1 MASVLPLLSS
11 RALRI
16 NEEGGLARMS
26 RWERIVREARQQS
39 GSGIATEVARPLS
52 IRELPAALAA
62 RGLGVDD
69 SRILLHESP
78 LAQSSMHEYLTGAPK
93 SVALCVGPEGGFSQD
108 EVDFLPKRGLQA
120 PEAGRRDPAGRD
132 GRVIRGRSGPDY
144 PVGALVMDPQAPVN
158 RISVLGVP
166 LDILPPE
173 GIEDLVLRF
182 ADGKN
187 HQIVLLSLWDL
198 MRARRSGEFRTMIA
212 GASLVLP
219 ISLSIT
225 KGARF
230 LRRSEPV
237 RYMPFDF
244 VVKLLAA
251 LEKRTKS
258 VYILGIDE
266 GRASRRRKA
275 ISNPL
280 SQGSVSSGAMQAAIP
295 NKWSLPSSRRS
306 RRPLPASSLSAL
318 AYPAG
323 RNGFRA
329 TSPAS
334 IPGFTFGAPT
344 SSRYLPSADPSLRSP
359 FSERASNGCRY
370 CCAGLGS
377 LTDCSSIYGIIS

>member
-1 MASVLPLLSS
+1 
-11 RALRI
+11 
-16 NEEGGLARMS
+16 
-26 RWERIVREARQQS
+26 
-39 GSGIATEVARPLS
+39 
-52 IRELPAALAA
+52 
-62 RGLGVDD
+62 
-69 SRILLHESP
+69 
-78 LAQSSMHEYLTGAPK
+78 
-93 SVALCVGPEGGFSQD
+93 
-108 EVDFLPKRGLQA
+108 
-120 PEAGRRDPAGRD
+120 
-132 GRVIRGRSGPDY
+132 
-144 PVGALVMDPQAPVN
+144 MDPQAPVN

-258 VYILGIDE
+258 VYILGSTKTSIQKAE
-266 GRASRRRKA
+266 GNIKSTFPGLRVVGRYAGRYPKQMEPSIVEAVKKATPSLLLVGSGVPGREKWIPRNLARFNSGIYLWCSDLFEVFAERRSKPSKPLFRKGFEWLPLLLRRPWKSYRLFIYLWYNILILIARIRRR
-275 ISNPL
+275 
-280 SQGSVSSGAMQAAIP
+280 
-295 NKWSLPSSRRS
+295 
-306 RRPLPASSLSAL
+306 
-318 AYPAG
+318 
-323 RNGFRA
+323 
-329 TSPAS
+329 
-334 IPGFTFGAPT
+334 
-344 SSRYLPSADPSLRSP
+344 
-359 FSERASNGCRY
+359 
-370 CCAGLGS
+370 
-377 LTDCSSIYGIIS
+377 